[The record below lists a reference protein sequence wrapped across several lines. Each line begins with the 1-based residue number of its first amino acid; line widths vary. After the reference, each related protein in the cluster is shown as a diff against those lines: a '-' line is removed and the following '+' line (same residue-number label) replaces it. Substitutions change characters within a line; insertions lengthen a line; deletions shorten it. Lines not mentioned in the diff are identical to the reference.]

1 MEVDGNK
8 RTGHAALE
16 TFLMLNGHELDA
28 TIDDAEQM
36 ILRTA
41 AGQSTR
47 QDLVRWVEEHL
58 RAT

>member
-1 MEVDGNK
+1 
-8 RTGHAALE
+8 
-16 TFLMLNGHELDA
+16 MLNGHELDA